1 MYRVAEDTIILDV
14 PGAAAAV
21 CWAAHR
27 NRSEMRWTEL
37 GETWRQCIL
46 PLPGVSCDGM
56 GGRTSAE
63 GPHRDGNLPSGT
75 LPENESEGQKSAAP
89 HRGRPT

>member
-1 MYRVAEDTIILDV
+1 MDRASLLHRPPGPPRVTQPNLDDEGSTVHIEAEDTIILHI

-27 NRSEMRWTEL
+27 NRSEMWWTEL

-46 PLPGVSCDGM
+46 PVAV
-56 GGRTSAE
+56 GRQ
-63 GPHRDGNLPSGT
+63 L
-75 LPENESEGQKSAAP
+75 
-89 HRGRPT
+89 

>member
-46 PLPGVSCDGM
+46 PVTARRQL
-56 GGRTSAE
+56 
-63 GPHRDGNLPSGT
+63 
-75 LPENESEGQKSAAP
+75 
-89 HRGRPT
+89 

>member
-1 MYRVAEDTIILDV
+1 MDHTTQPNLNDEGSTVYRVAEDTIILDV

-37 GETWRQCIL
+37 GETWRQ
-46 PLPGVSCDGM
+46 
-56 GGRTSAE
+56 
-63 GPHRDGNLPSGT
+63 
-75 LPENESEGQKSAAP
+75 
-89 HRGRPT
+89 